1 MPDATS
7 FELPEFTR
15 SLRAFAAIASLGNP
29 DHDRWFAP
37 LLAARTSAARVQGIE
52 GYVAAFDAARLRKA
66 LLDALTQMA
75 TVRFKKSA
83 PDRRALEALLEE
95 LCEPAF
101 TALVG
106 VENAARGLRPDSNLT
121 PTDAPT
127 AWTAA
132 VQSLFDAADRSWS
145 AMLTALRDYPVK
157 GARPRDR
164 DRDRDRGGD
173 AATALLLVLAL
184 GGASI
189 RAEAQHVTLRV
200 VGVRADSLRAKGFDV
215 VGIENGTPLVVV
227 DAAERA
233 RMQSLGYSA
242 SERPVAGVSSQ
253 RGLAL
258 QLTSTRIYRSYDD
271 PQRGIRAF
279 IDSLARVNTR
289 VSVDTVGRSYEG
301 RPMLAVKIGAKGD
314 SPTRPNVLFMAAYH
328 AREWAATEMAL
339 RLITYLA
346 TAPSSNARV
355 DSLLQSRDIW
365 IIPVANP
372 DGYQYTFTAD
382 RLWRKTRSPQAGG
395 AFGVDMNRNH
405 RSNWGLDNVGSSN
418 EPFSEVYRGISP
430 ASEIEVRNIESFHAA
445 HPPVVA
451 LSYHTFAGLI
461 LFPPGST
468 SGPLSAD
475 LPVYRTLAGV
485 NLRSAVIDHLPG
497 SVRSFYSPN
506 TSWTLYPTNGEY
518 NDWAARQY
526 GTIGFT
532 PEISSGYALNGYYGF
547 EFPDDE
553 AQLAQLFQDN
563 LPFALDVIESARDPL
578 GYASP
583 TTFGRA
589 SRVTLESVSPDI
601 RVTVPSAA
609 APTTTLSAPTPLS
622 FRLDTTAGG
631 KYTRRLIASAGGRP
645 KVLTVASGG
654 FTSTFS
660 VLLANGAEKDEAGW
674 TATRFTVDS
683 SSVVAGKYSWTTTGA
698 GDLKSP
704 VITMPADVD
713 TVSIMFW
720 NKYDGSGFSEN
731 PYGRVLLSSDGGATF
746 VPVLRVQ
753 GAAPVWYPERATVGG
768 VKGKKLVVEFAPNG
782 LNWNLDEIAVVAHT
796 ATVAVPVGN
805 GTVLKPSENPVRRGI
820 VYFTWPF
827 ATPAGDLQAFEFSGH
842 AVWKTTVTNGG
853 IIGWDIAA
861 AGLPNGVYVVV
872 ARSGGK
878 TVRLKLFV
886 VRDGR

>member
-1 MPDATS
+1 MPDAPP

-15 SLRAFAAIASLGNP
+15 SLRAFAAVGSLGNP

-52 GYVAAFDAARLRKA
+52 GRIAAFDVARLRKA
-66 LLDALTQMA
+66 LLDALAQMA
-75 TVRFKKSA
+75 AARFKKSA

-95 LCEPAF
+95 LCESAF
-101 TALVG
+101 TALIG
-106 VENAARGLRPDSNLT
+106 VEIAAGGFRLGSNLARA
-121 PTDAPT
+121 DAWD

-145 AMLTALRDYPVK
+145 AMLSALRDYPVRA
-157 GARPRDR
+157 ARG
-164 DRDRDRGGD
+164 RGGD
-173 AATALLLVLAL
+173 AAQVLLVALAVGLAL
-184 GGASI
+184 AGAAP
-189 RAEAQHVTLRV
+189 RADAQHVTLRV
-200 VGVRADSLRAKGFDV
+200 PGARADSLRAKGFDV
-215 VGIENGTPLVVV
+215 VGIENGTPLVVA

-242 SERPVAGVSSQ
+242 SERPVIGVSSQ

-258 QLTSTRIYRSYDD
+258 QLTSTRVYRSYDD

-279 IDSLARVNTR
+279 IDSLARVNPR
-289 VSVDTVGRSYEG
+289 ISVDTVGRSYEG
-301 RPMLAVKIGAKGD
+301 RPMLAVKIGPKGD

-372 DGYQYTFTAD
+372 DGYQYTFAAD
-382 RLWRKTRSPQAGG
+382 RLWRKTRSPQSGG

-405 RSNWGLDNVGSSN
+405 RANWGLDNFGSSN
-418 EPFSEVYRGISP
+418 EPLSEIFRGLSP

-451 LSYHTFAGLI
+451 VSYHSFAGLL
-461 LFPPGST
+461 LFPPGPT

-475 LPVYRTLAGV
+475 LPVYRTLAGT
-485 NLRSAVIDHLPG
+485 NLRSAVTDHLPG
-497 SVRSFYSPN
+497 STRTFYSPN

-518 NDWAARQY
+518 NDWAAQQY

-532 PEISSGYALNGYYGF
+532 PEISSGYGFTGYFGF

-622 FRLDTTAGG
+622 FRLDTTSGG

-645 KVLTVASGG
+645 KVLTVGSGG

-674 TATRFTVDS
+674 TATRFTMDS

-704 VITMPADVD
+704 VTTMPADVD
-713 TVSIMFW
+713 TVSIIFW

-731 PYGRVLLSSDGGATF
+731 PYGRVLLSSDGGMTF
-746 VPVLRVQ
+746 TPVLRVQ
-753 GAAPVWYPERATVGG
+753 GAAPVWYPERVTIGG
-768 VKGKKLVVEFAPNG
+768 VKGKKLVVDFVPNG
-782 LNWNLDEIAVVAHT
+782 LNWNLDEIALVAHT
-796 ATVAVPVGN
+796 ATIAVPVAS
-805 GTVLKPSENPVRRGI
+805 GTVLKPSENPVRLGT

-827 ATPAGDLQAFEFSGH
+827 GTPAGDLYAFDFSGH
-842 AVWKTTVTNGG
+842 TVWKTTVTNGG

>member
-1 MPDATS
+1 MPESTP

-15 SLRAFAAIASLGNP
+15 SLRAFAAVGSLGNR

-37 LLAARTSAARVQGIE
+37 LLAARTSASRVQAIE
-52 GYVAAFDAARLRKA
+52 ARVAAFDAARLRKS
-66 LLDALTQMA
+66 LLDALTQIA
-75 TVRFKKSA
+75 TERFKKSA

-101 TALVG
+101 TALSG
-106 VENAARGLRPDSNLT
+106 VEKAAAGLRHDSDLT
-121 PTDAPT
+121 RADAWT

-132 VQSLFDAADRSWS
+132 VHSLFDAADRSWS
-145 AMLTALRDYPVK
+145 AVLAALREYPVK
-157 GARPRDR
+157 RSRL
-164 DRDRDRGGD
+164 RGGE
-173 AATALLLVLAL
+173 AAKAMLVALAI
-184 GGASI
+184 GGAAL
-189 RAEAQHVTLRV
+189 RADAQHVTLRV
-200 VGVRADSLRAKGFDV
+200 PGIKAETLRARGFDV
-215 VGIENGTPLVVV
+215 VGIENGTPLVVA
-227 DAAERA
+227 DAAERV

-242 SERPVAGVSSQ
+242 SERPVVGVSSQ

-258 QLTSTRIYRSYDD
+258 QLTSTRVYRSYDD
-271 PQRGIRAF
+271 PQRGVRAF
-279 IDSLARVNTR
+279 IDSLARVNPR

-365 IIPVANP
+365 IMPVANP
-372 DGYQYTFTAD
+372 DGYQYTFAAD

-395 AFGVDMNRNH
+395 ATGVDMNRNH
-405 RSNWGLDNVGSSN
+405 RANWGLDNFGSSN
-418 EPFSEVYRGISP
+418 EPFSEIFRGLSP

-451 LSYHTFAGLI
+451 VSYHTFGGLI
-461 LFPPGST
+461 LFPPGTT

-475 LPVYRTLAGV
+475 LPVYRTLAGT
-485 NLRSAVIDHLPG
+485 NLRSAVSDRLPG
-497 SVRSFYSPN
+497 STRSFYSP
-506 TSWTLYPTNGEY
+506 SSAWTLYPTNGEY
-518 NDWAARQY
+518 NDWAAQQY

-532 PEISSGYALNGYYGF
+532 PEITSGYGLTGYFGF

-578 GYASP
+578 GYTSP
-583 TTFGRA
+583 TTFGHA
-589 SRVTLESVSPDI
+589 ARVTIESVSPDV
-601 RVTVPSAA
+601 RVTVPRAA
-609 APTTTLSAPTPLS
+609 APTTTLSAPTPLL

-660 VLLANGAEKDEAGW
+660 VLLANGAEKDETGW
-674 TATRFTVDS
+674 TANRFTIDS
-683 SSVVAGKYSWTTTGA
+683 SSAIAGKYSWIATGA

-713 TVSIMFW
+713 TLSIVFW
-720 NKYDGSGFSEN
+720 NKYDGSGYSEN
-731 PYGRVLLSSDGGATF
+731 PYGRVLLSSDGGVNF
-746 VPVLRVQ
+746 MPVLRVQ
-753 GAAPVWYPERATVGG
+753 GAAPVWYPERVTVGG
-768 VKGKKLVVEFAPNG
+768 VKGKKVVVDFVPNG
-782 LNWNLDEIAVVAHT
+782 LNWNLDEIAIVAHA
-796 ATVAVPVGN
+796 ATIAVPVGN
-805 GTVLKPSENPVRRGI
+805 ATVLKPSENPVRRGT

-827 ATPAGDLQAFEFSGH
+827 ATPAGDLQAFDFSGH
-842 AVWKTTVTNGG
+842 TVWKATVTNGG

-861 AGLPNGVYVVV
+861 AALPNGVYVVV

>member
-1 MPDATS
+1 MPEAAP
-7 FELPEFTR
+7 FVLPEFTR
-15 SLRAFAAIASLGNP
+15 SLRAFAAVGSLGNA

-52 GYVAAFDAARLRKA
+52 GRVVAFDSARLRKA
-66 LLDALTQMA
+66 LHDAIAQMA
-75 TVRFKKSA
+75 AERFRKSA

-101 TALVG
+101 ASLVNVERTAV
-106 VENAARGLRPDSNLT
+106 GLRNASDLT
-121 PTDAPT
+121 RADAWQG
-127 AWTAA
+127 WTVA

-145 AMLTALRDYPVK
+145 AVLAALRNYPVK
-157 GARPRDR
+157 RARPR
-164 DRDRDRGGD
+164 GGD
-173 AATALLLVLAL
+173 TAKALIIALAI
-184 GGASI
+184 GGAA
-189 RAEAQHVTLRV
+189 RRVDAQHITLRV
-200 VGVRADSLRAKGFDV
+200 PGVRAESLSAKGFDV

-227 DAAERA
+227 AAAERA
-233 RMQSLGYSA
+233 RLQSLGYNA
-242 SERPVAGVSSQ
+242 SERSVTGVSSQ

-258 QLTSTRIYRSYDD
+258 QLTRARVYRSYDD

-289 VSVDTVGRSYEG
+289 ISLDTIGRSYEG
-301 RPMLAVKIGAKGD
+301 RPMLAVKIGPKGD
-314 SPTRPNVLFMAAYH
+314 SPTRPNVLFMATYH

-346 TAPSSNARV
+346 TSPSSNARV
-355 DSLLQSRDIW
+355 DSLLQTRDIW

-372 DGYQYTFTAD
+372 DGYQYTFAAD
-382 RLWRKTRSPQAGG
+382 RLWRKTRSPQGGG

-405 RSNWGLDNVGSSN
+405 RANWGLDNLGSSN
-418 EPFSEVYRGISP
+418 DPFSEIYRGPLP

-451 LSYHTFAGLI
+451 VSYHTFAGLL
-461 LFPPGST
+461 LFPPGAT

-475 LPVYRTLAGV
+475 LPVYRTLAGT
-485 NLRSAVIDHLPG
+485 NLHSAVSDHLPG
-497 SVRSFYSPN
+497 SVRTFYSPN
-506 TSWTLYPTNGEY
+506 SAWTLYPTNGEY
-518 NDWAARQY
+518 NDWAAQQY

-532 PEISSGYALNGYYGF
+532 PEITSGYGLGGYFGF
-547 EFPDDE
+547 DFPDDE
-553 AQLAQLFQDN
+553 TQLAQLFQDN

-589 SRVTLESVSPDI
+589 SRVTLESVSPDV

-609 APTTTLSAPTPLS
+609 APTTTLSAPTALS

-631 KYTRRLIASAGGRP
+631 KYTRRLIASAGARP
-645 KVLTVASGG
+645 KVLTVASSGL
-654 FTSTFS
+654 TSTFS
-660 VLLANGAEKDEAGW
+660 VLLANGAETSETGW
-674 TATRFTVDS
+674 TATHFAIDS
-683 SSVVAGKYSWTTTGA
+683 SSVVAGKYSWLTTGT

-704 VITMPADVD
+704 VISMPADVD
-713 TVSIMFW
+713 TLSIVFW
-720 NKYDGSGFSEN
+720 TKYDGSGYSEN
-731 PYGRVLLSSDGGATF
+731 PYGRVLLSTDAGATF
-746 VPVLRVQ
+746 TPVLRVQ
-753 GAAPVWYPERATVGG
+753 GAAPAWYPERVTVGG
-768 VKGKKLVVEFAPNG
+768 VKGKKVMVDFAPSG
-782 LNWNLDEIAVVAHT
+782 LSWNLDEIAIVAHT
-796 ATVAVPVGN
+796 ATIAVPTGSES
-805 GTVLKPSENPVRRGI
+805 VLKPSENPVRHGT

-827 ATPAGDLQAFEFSGH
+827 GTPAGNLQAFDFSGH
-842 AVWKTTVTNGG
+842 TVWKTTVTNGG

>member
-1 MPDATS
+1 MPEHAP

-15 SLRAFAAIASLGNP
+15 SLRAFAAVGSLGNP

-52 GYVAAFDAARLRKA
+52 GRVAAFDAARLRKA
-66 LLDALTQMA
+66 MLNAITQMSEA
-75 TVRFKKSA
+75 RFKKSA
-83 PDRRALEALLEE
+83 PDRRALDALLEE

-106 VENAARGLRPDSNLT
+106 VEKAAGGLRPGSDLAR
-121 PTDAPT
+121 TDAWT

-145 AMLTALRDYPVK
+145 AMLAALRVYPVK
-157 GARPRDR
+157 GLRTAGRA
-164 DRDRDRGGD
+164 RGGD
-173 AATALLLVLAL
+173 VAKLLLVALAI
-184 GGASI
+184 GGAAL
-189 RAEAQHVTLRV
+189 RADAQHVTLRV
-200 VGVRADSLRAKGFDV
+200 AGVRADSLRARGFDV
-215 VGIENGTPLVVV
+215 VGIENGTPLVVA

-233 RMQSLGYSA
+233 RLQSLGYSA
-242 SERPVAGVSSQ
+242 SERPVVGVSSQ

-258 QLTSTRIYRSYDD
+258 QLTSTRVYRSYDD

-301 RPMLAVKIGAKGD
+301 RPMLAVKIGAKSD
-314 SPTRPNVLFMAAYH
+314 SPTRPNVLFMATYH

-395 AFGVDMNRNH
+395 AFGVDMNRNN
-405 RSNWGLDNVGSSN
+405 RTNWGLDNFGSSN
-418 EPFSEVYRGISP
+418 DPFSEVFRGPSA
-430 ASEIEVRNIESFHAA
+430 ASEIETRNIESFHAA

-451 LSYHTFAGLI
+451 VSYHTFAGLI
-461 LFPPGST
+461 LFPPGAT

-475 LPVYRTLAGV
+475 LPVYRTLAGT
-485 NLRSAVIDHLPG
+485 NLRSAVIDRLAG
-497 SVRSFYSPN
+497 STRSFYSPN
-506 TSWTLYPTNGEY
+506 SAWTLYPTNGEY
-518 NDWAARQY
+518 NEWVARQF

-532 PEISSGYALNGYYGF
+532 PEISSGYGLSGYFGF

-589 SRVTLESVSPDI
+589 SRVTLESVSPEL

-609 APTTTLSAPTPLS
+609 APTTTLSAPTPLA

-631 KYTRRLIASAGGRP
+631 KYTRRLIASAGNRP

-654 FTSTFS
+654 FTTTFS
-660 VLLANGAEKDEAGW
+660 VLLANGAETDEPGW
-674 TATRFTVDS
+674 TATRFTIDS
-683 SSVVAGKYSWTTTGA
+683 SSVVAGKYSWATTGS
-698 GDLKSP
+698 GELKSP
-704 VITMPADVD
+704 VVTMPADVD
-713 TVSIMFW
+713 TLSIMFW
-720 NKYDGSGFSEN
+720 NRYDGSGFSEN

-746 VPVLRVQ
+746 TPILRVQ

-768 VKGKKLVVEFAPNG
+768 VKGKKVVVAFVPSG
-782 LNWNLDEIAVVAHT
+782 MNWNLDEIALVAHT
-796 ATVAVPVGN
+796 ATVTVPIGN
-805 GTVLKPSENPVRRGI
+805 GTVLKPSENPVRRGT

-827 ATPAGDLQAFEFSGH
+827 GTPTGDLQAFDFSGH
-842 AVWKTTVTNGG
+842 SVWKTTVTNGG

-861 AGLPNGVYVVV
+861 ALLPNGVYVVV

>member
-1 MPDATS
+1 MPESSA

-15 SLRAFAAIASLGNP
+15 SLRAFAAVDSLGNP

-37 LLAARTSAARVQGIE
+37 LLAARTSAAPVQGID
-52 GYVAAFDAARLRKA
+52 GRFAAFDAARLRTA

-75 TVRFKKSA
+75 ADRFKKSA

-95 LCEPAF
+95 RCEPAF
-101 TALVG
+101 IALVG
-106 VENAARGLRPDSNLT
+106 VERAAAGLHPDSSLT
-121 PTDAPT
+121 RAEVWTT
-127 AWTAA
+127 WTAA
-132 VQSLFDAADRSWS
+132 VQSLFDAADRSWA
-145 AMLTALRDYPVK
+145 AMRVALRDYPVN
-157 GARPRDR
+157 GRRQRGRDVAKALR
-164 DRDRDRGGD
+164 LPLPLP
-173 AATALLLVLAL
+173 LLLALAI
-184 GGASI
+184 GGAAP
-189 RAEAQHVTLRV
+189 RVDAQHVTVRV
-200 VGVRADSLRAKGFDV
+200 LGARVDSLRAKGFDV
-215 VGIENGTPLVVV
+215 VGIESGTPLVVA

-233 RMQSLGYSA
+233 RMESLGFSV
-242 SERPVAGVSSQ
+242 SERPVAGASQ

-258 QLTSTRIYRSYDD
+258 QLTNTRVYRSYDD

-289 VSVDTVGRSYEG
+289 ISVDTVGRSYEG

-328 AREWAATEMAL
+328 AREWAATEMAR
-339 RLITYLA
+339 RLIVFLA

-355 DSLLQSRDIW
+355 DSLLQSRDVW

-405 RSNWGLDNVGSSN
+405 RTNWGLDNLGSSN
-418 EPFSEVYRGISP
+418 DAFSEIFRGPSA
-430 ASEIEVRNIESFHAA
+430 ASEIEIRNIETFHAA
-445 HPPVVA
+445 HPPVAAV
-451 LSYHTFAGLI
+451 SYHSYAGLI
-461 LFPPGST
+461 LFPPGAT

-475 LPVYRTLAGV
+475 LPVYRTLAGT
-485 NLRSAVIDHLPG
+485 NLRSAVTDRLPG
-497 SVRSFYSPN
+497 SARTVYSPN
-506 TSWTLYPTNGEY
+506 SAWTLYPTNGEY
-518 NDWAARQY
+518 NDWVSRQF
-526 GTIGFT
+526 GTLGFT
-532 PEISSGYALNGYYGF
+532 PEITSGYGLNGYYGF

-553 AQLAQLFQDN
+553 AQLEQLFQDN

-578 GYASP
+578 GYRSP

-589 SRVTLESVSPDI
+589 SRVTLESVSPEL
-601 RVTVPSAA
+601 RLTVPSAD

-622 FRLDTTAGG
+622 FRLDSTAGG
-631 KYTRRLIASAGGRP
+631 KYTRRLIAGAGGRP
-645 KVLTVASGG
+645 SVVTVASGG

-660 VLLANGAEKDEAGW
+660 VLLANGAEKDETGW

-683 SSVVAGKYSWTTTGA
+683 STAVAGKYSWATTGA

-713 TVSIMFW
+713 TLSIMFW
-720 NKYDGSGFSEN
+720 NRYDGSGYSEN
-731 PYGRVLLSSDGGATF
+731 PFGRVLLSSDGGATF
-746 VPVLRVQ
+746 TPVLRVQ
-753 GAAPVWYPERATVGG
+753 GAAPVWYPERVTVGG
-768 VKGKKLVVEFAPNG
+768 VKGKKVVVDFVPNG
-782 LNWNLDEIAVVAHT
+782 LLWHVDEIAVVAHT
-796 ATVAVPVGN
+796 GTIVVPVGT
-805 GTVLKPSENPVRRGI
+805 GTVLKPSENPVRRGM

-827 ATPAGDLQAFEFSGH
+827 ATPSGDLQAFDFSGH
-842 AVWKTTVTNGG
+842 SVWKTTVTNGG
-853 IIGWDIAA
+853 MIGWDIAA